1 MKRRQISAAL
11 GAFAFAGPIAFAQ
24 QGGEAW
30 LPSRPLKLV
39 VPWGAGGI
47 NDSLARLAADRMAPV
62 LKQAIAIDNRSGANG
77 QIGTSAVL
85 QAPADGHTLLLITSG
100 QHVLSVALGVK
111 LPYHPLNDLAPLAQI
126 GEFPVVIVVRKDLPA
141 SNLQELLALAR
152 SKPGKLNVG
161 VSGLGAISHLT
172 AERLMGET
180 GTSMTVVNYRGEAQ
194 TINAMLAGEVDVGI
208 IANAAPYVRGRQ
220 MKAIASTGATRWSK
234 LSEVPTLIE
243 LGLPGFT
250 AVGWA
255 GLAVSAKTPPAVLD
269 ALRRA
274 ARGALDSEEVR
285 ANMRERGV
293 EPSSRTGVEL
303 AALMRG
309 DADRYSALV
318 QSRNIKLDSN

>member
-1 MKRRQISAAL
+1 MAGSYTVNPAL
-11 GAFAFAGPIAFAQ
+11 YKLAF
-24 QGGEAW
+24 
-30 LPSRPLKLV
+30 
-39 VPWGAGGI
+39 
-47 NDSLARLAADRMAPV
+47 D
-62 LKQAIAIDNRSGANG
+62 
-77 QIGTSAVL
+77 
-85 QAPADGHTLLLITSG
+85 
-100 QHVLSVALGVK
+100 
-111 LPYHPLNDLAPLAQI
+111 PLADI
-126 GEFPVVIVVRKDLPA
+126 TPVIQLSRGAYVLCVHPGVAAR
-141 SNLQELLALAR
+141 NLQELLALAR
-152 SKPGKLNVG
+152 SKPGRLNVG

-180 GTSMTVVNYRGEAQ
+180 GTSLTVVNYRGEAQ
-194 TINAMLAGEVDVGI
+194 TINAMLASEVDVGI

-234 LSEVPTLIE
+234 LPEVPTLIE

-255 GLAVSAKTPPAVLD
+255 GLAVSARTPPAVLD

-309 DADRYSALV
+309 DAERYSALV